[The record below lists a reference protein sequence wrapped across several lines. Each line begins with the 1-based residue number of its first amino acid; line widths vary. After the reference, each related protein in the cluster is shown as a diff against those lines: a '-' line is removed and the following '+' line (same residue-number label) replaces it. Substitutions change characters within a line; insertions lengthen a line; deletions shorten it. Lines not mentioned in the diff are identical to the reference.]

1 MIASLGIRWTRLAG
15 AALPRV
21 VAILFCLHYPI
32 AAAFAAERDFTDF
45 PATPADRLSLDTLID
60 LGLAYRAG
68 EVAACHARVEILFD
82 AYLQRHRRFAARR
95 DDPRWRAAWID
106 HFARTTYREAIG
118 CSLALPHLIVLD
130 EKTRRMPW
138 QDTRID
144 LPVWCG
150 RFSGQAA
157 DPEVMEA
164 IEALVPLAFRYG
176 LEDAA
181 REFRSRTR
189 VFVENGKNSFIA
201 MNPDVTLFL
210 FEREAFI
217 ARREDPEAM
226 TDYDVPQNVGPFF
239 LDTITPERRAAVMAA
254 VETGDYRSILD
265 TTADCL
271 PREEFLRSVGADKAD
286 E

>member
-21 VAILFCLHYPI
+21 AAVLFCLHFPI

-95 DDPRWRAAWID
+95 
-106 HFARTTYREAIG
+106 
-118 CSLALPHLIVLD
+118 
-130 EKTRRMPW
+130 
-138 QDTRID
+138 
-144 LPVWCG
+144 
-150 RFSGQAA
+150 
-157 DPEVMEA
+157 
-164 IEALVPLAFRYG
+164 
-176 LEDAA
+176 
-181 REFRSRTR
+181 
-189 VFVENGKNSFIA
+189 
-201 MNPDVTLFL
+201 
-210 FEREAFI
+210 
-217 ARREDPEAM
+217 EDPEAM

-239 LDTITPERRAAVMAA
+239 LDTVPPERRAAVMAA

-265 TTADCL
+265 STADCL
-271 PREEFLRSVGADKAD
+271 PRDEFLGSVGADKAD